1 MRRRVGVAA
10 LVVAGALVVP
20 VVPAAA
26 NTTVKVDGN
35 NVTITVHVDCVGCKD
50 WPAPDG
56 GDLATFWEQTTETA
70 WNKAFDKFSYCNKYK
85 FKLNVDIKNRPAD
98 YGSTP
103 GRHRILAG
111 APSGDALAGTG
122 WNGAPEHTPGGDP
135 GQRSP
140 DGTRYYENDGDGI
153 MPADATQTVI
163 EHEFGHVIGLG
174 DDRDDAGNAVGQ
186 DTKGIMVGGAKGITP
201 NTKLAIGKNHVD
213 RIGKQLENL
222 GKLACGVAWN
232 GPIEGHVTAPGC
244 SPAEIPVHGKLD
256 VSVREHGD
264 VSGQGGWTEDGFSC
278 GGQEVA
284 PTTLTF
290 AVTGHK
296 SRDAFMLQLEGQAL
310 QMPARGGHARG
321 TVDIP
326 GSGGYGSTLTF
337 TLDREEKKEAVG

>member
-1 MRRRVGVAA
+1 
-10 LVVAGALVVP
+10 
-20 VVPAAA
+20 
-26 NTTVKVDGN
+26 
-35 NVTITVHVDCVGCKD
+35 
-50 WPAPDG
+50 
-56 GDLATFWEQTTETA
+56 
-70 WNKAFDKFSYCNKYK
+70 
-85 FKLNVDIKNRPAD
+85 
-98 YGSTP
+98 
-103 GRHRILAG
+103 
-111 APSGDALAGTG
+111 
-122 WNGAPEHTPGGDP
+122 
-135 GQRSP
+135 
-140 DGTRYYENDGDGI
+140 
-153 MPADATQTVI
+153 
-163 EHEFGHVIGLG
+163 
-174 DDRDDAGNAVGQ
+174 
-186 DTKGIMVGGAKGITP
+186 MVGGAKGITP

-222 GKLACGVAWN
+222 GELRCGVAWN

-290 AVTGHK
+290 AVMGHK

-321 TVDIP
+321 TVDVP

-337 TLDREEKKEAVG
+337 TLDREEKEDAVG